1 MKPTIDTPDEP
12 RFPPGLRSD
21 YIGLAAVVFAIV
33 VSLVG
38 VCVVIVES
46 SSEQPRQTRLVIAIA

>member
-1 MKPTIDTPDEP
+1 MKTTLDTLDEGRPTPW
-12 RFPPGLRSD
+12 LRSD

-46 SSEQPRQTRLVIAIA
+46 SSEPPRQTRLVIA